1 MESIGRG
8 KGLKLSFV
16 EIIETGL
23 IKVAMIVSIVELMLV
38 PDQGEVFFVNMKR
51 FLQGANSFEESFI
64 WHVYLH
70 FLDLFLFI
78 D

>member
-23 IKVAMIVSIVELMLV
+23 IKVAMIVSIVKLMLV
-38 PDQGEVFFVNMKR
+38 PDQGEVLFVNMKR
-51 FLQGANSFEESFI
+51 FLQGANPLEESFI